1 MFDEDITVWIVE
13 DDSLFRETVQT
24 LLNSTP
30 GIECKEA
37 FGSCEEMLSALSER
51 FAPEVMLMDI
61 GLTGIDGIEG
71 SRRIKSISPTTD
83 IIILTVH
90 EDSDKIVEAICA
102 GASGY
107 LLKPSSGEQI
117 IGAIQAARRGG
128 ASINP
133 QIAGKILDMFALMA
147 VPRGDYGLTDRE
159 REILQYL
166 VEGQTKKHISESL
179 YLSYHTVDMHIRNI
193 YAKLHV
199 HSRPRAVAKALR
211 ERLI

>member
-24 LLNSTP
+24 LLQSTV
-30 GIECKEA
+30 GIECKGS
-37 FGSCEEMLSALSER
+37 FGSCEEMLNDLEER
-51 FAPEVMLMDI
+51 FAPEVILMDI
-61 GLTGIDGIEG
+61 GLTGMNGIEG
-71 SRRIKSISPTTD
+71 SRQIKSISPSTN

-117 IGAIQAARRGG
+117 VGAIRAARSGG
-128 ASINP
+128 APINP
-133 QIAGKILDMFALMA
+133 QIASKILDMFAVMA
-147 VPRGDYGLTDRE
+147 LPRGDYGLSDRE
-159 REILQYL
+159 REILQHL
-166 VEGQTKKHISESL
+166 VGGHTKKNISETL
-179 YLSYHTVDMHIRNI
+179 FLSYHTVDMHIRNI

-199 HSRPRAVAKALR
+199 HSRSGAVAKALR